1 VKQSPYYF
9 EIKDMLTQFV
19 TAFDD
24 VVIKRFNVNR
34 KPEDRIAVR
43 YLYSPK
49 QRVLYDIVNT
59 AQNMTLPA
67 IAITIASIERDNDR
81 VFNKLDGF
89 YYSDGSNKKSAK
101 LRPPVPINIS
111 VNMSIITRF
120 QTDMDQILS
129 NFIPYSN
136 PYVVISWKVPTEF
149 NLPSL
154 QEIRSEVL
162 WSGTMKMEY
171 PIDLNGQE
179 KARVLA
185 DTTFTIKGWLFKE
198 QVPAVGNIYYIDNNF
213 HVESLLTGYSDLS
226 STETYPPSTG
236 LYNETESV
244 YLSGSPGITN
254 VYFDSVLM
262 DSNISLDGGKS
273 GTVLLI
279 GNNYNLLD
287 GLLLSASNN
296 TLFPS
301 VTSVNLKSTNNPV
314 ITGYRIT
321 DYTVIDKNFLT
332 FKIPSLYP
340 NFRYPDATMVIVPY
354 NQAGFVTSAKTYS
367 LGNTLYNTKFIYGD
381 G

>member
-1 VKQSPYYF
+1 
-9 EIKDMLTQFV
+9 
-19 TAFDD
+19 
-24 VVIKRFNVNR
+24 
-34 KPEDRIAVR
+34 
-43 YLYSPK
+43 
-49 QRVLYDIVNT
+49 
-59 AQNMTLPA
+59 
-67 IAITIASIERDNDR
+67 
-81 VFNKLDGF
+81 
-89 YYSDGSNKKSAK
+89 
-101 LRPPVPINIS
+101 
-111 VNMSIITRF
+111 
-120 QTDMDQILS
+120 
-129 NFIPYSN
+129 
-136 PYVVISWKVPTEF
+136 
-149 NLPSL
+149 
-154 QEIRSEVL
+154 
-162 WSGTMKMEY
+162 
-171 PIDLNGQE
+171 
-179 KARVLA
+179 
-185 DTTFTIKGWLFKE
+185 
-198 QVPAVGNIYYIDNNF
+198 
-213 HVESLLTGYSDLS
+213 
-226 STETYPPSTG
+226 
-236 LYNETESV
+236 
-244 YLSGSPGITN
+244 
-254 VYFDSVLM
+254 M